1 MLCRSRETGDS
12 ATAGKDQGRRKGEN
26 ATLHQRLP
34 EFLVF
39 EKLGPSRSAVDGAL
53 LLTRSMRHDAMSTHT
68 SLRIATIGRHGQVAQ
83 ALASCAA
90 TETDLTLIQA
100 SSDEADLRD
109 SDSLARFIDTAA
121 PHIVINAGAYN
132 NLDRAETERDLA
144 FAINAG
150 GPRALAR
157 ICAARDIGFV
167 HMSTDCVFDGKT
179 EGAYHE
185 MDTPNPLSVYGQSK
199 LAGEIAVMEDNP
211 AALTV
216 RVCWVFS
223 AFGDNFVSKMISL
236 ARTRPE
242 LRVVDDQHGPPT
254 YAPDIAAGLIAI
266 ARRKHAAPANLCGLL
281 HLAAPGRMD
290 RASMARAIMDE
301 SHRHGGPFTH
311 VSPISTEAFAA
322 PARRPANACLSSR
335 TATRQ
340 LRLVWTPWEQALEQS
355 VRGILARG

>member
-1 MLCRSRETGDS
+1 MALCCWRAACDT
-12 ATAGKDQGRRKGEN
+12 T
-26 ATLHQRLP
+26 P
-34 EFLVF
+34 
-39 EKLGPSRSAVDGAL
+39 
-53 LLTRSMRHDAMSTHT
+53 M
-68 SLRIATIGRHGQVAQ
+68 SLRLATIGRNGQVAQ

-90 TETDLTLIQA
+90 TEPGLTLIQA
-100 SSDEADLRD
+100 SSAEADLRD

-132 NLDRAETERDLA
+132 NLDRAETEGELA

-167 HMSTDCVFDGKT
+167 HMSTDCVFDGTK

-185 MDTPNPLSVYGQSK
+185 IDTPNPLSVYGHSK
-199 LAGEIAVMEDNP
+199 LAGELAVLEDNP

-223 AFGDNFVSKMISL
+223 AFGENFVSRMISL
-236 ARTRPE
+236 ARTRPD
-242 LRVVDDQHGPPT
+242 LRVVDDQFGPPT
-254 YAPDIAAGLIAI
+254 YAPDIAAGLLAI

-281 HLAAPGRMD
+281 HFASPGCMD
-290 RASMARAIMDE
+290 RASMAKAIMDE
-301 SHRHGGPFTH
+301 SRRQGGPFTH
-311 VSPISTEAFAA
+311 VSSVSTEAFAA
-322 PARRPANACLSSR
+322 TAKRPANACLSSDI
-335 TATRQ
+335 ATRQ
-340 LRLVWTPWEQALEQS
+340 LRLDWTPWEKALEQS